1 MPATRSHREIVTTW
15 YGTFVAEDGTV
26 VRSVVFPE
34 DDESLGSRVQLRR
47 EGRTASEED
56 DLVTTDAVGG
66 LVSTDRRLASLGV
79 GVDPRPGPWPDLADF
94 RPPRAPGRLRDLLLT
109 EAARAL
115 RDAWDPAVHL
125 EEAVRATSDL
135 DGTLNRVGERLAS
148 WASRD
153 APQLVDVP
161 EEKVRAIAKSLVDPG
176 TETSP
181 GSEELPG
188 PDPDL
193 RAARRS
199 LAELYLSIEATRT
212 RLERALE
219 TAVPR
224 RAPNL
229 SGLLG
234 PTLAARLIAH
244 AGGLDRLARLPASTI
259 QVLGAE
265 RAFFEHLRGRAPPP
279 RHGLLFL
286 HPTVQGAPKRLRGKL
301 ARALAGKA
309 AIAARRD
316 AEGASASEELVAS
329 YARRAAEVRALP
341 SKERRRGRRL
351 GEPTTST

>member
-1 MPATRSHREIVTTW
+1 MPTVRPRREVVTTW
-15 YGTFVAEDGTV
+15 YGAFIVDEGAV
-26 VRSVVFPE
+26 VRSALFP
-34 DDESLGSRVQLRR
+34 DEEEALAERIRLRR
-47 EGRTASEED
+47 EGRTTSEED
-56 DLVTTDAVGG
+56 DLVTTDKVGG
-66 LVSTDRRLASLGV
+66 LVTVDRRLAALGV
-79 GVDPRPGPWPDLADF
+79 AIGPASAAWPDLSQF
-94 RPPRAPGRLRDLLLT
+94 RPSAAPRRARDLLLAD
-109 EAARAL
+109 AARAL

-125 EEAVRATSDL
+125 EEAVRATADL
-135 DGTLNRVGERLAS
+135 DGILNRVGERLVS

-161 EEKVRAIAKSLVDPG
+161 EERVRAIAKHLVGVPASGELEAD
-176 TETSP
+176 
-181 GSEELPG
+181 ELPG

-199 LAELYLSIEATRT
+199 LAELYLTVETTRT
-212 RLERALE
+212 NLERSLE

-234 PTLAARLIAH
+234 PTLAARLIAQ

-286 HPTVQGAPKRLRGKL
+286 HPTIQGAPKRLRGKL

-316 AEGASASEELVAS
+316 SEGSAASGELVAA
-329 YARRAAEVRALP
+329 YGRRAAEVRAIP
-341 SKERRRGRRL
+341 SKERRRGRRPR
-351 GEPTTST
+351 EPTAST

>member
-1 MPATRSHREIVTTW
+1 MPTVRPRREVVTTW
-15 YGTFVAEDGTV
+15 FGTFVVDEGTV
-26 VRSVVFPE
+26 VRSSLFPTE
-34 DDESLGSRVQLRR
+34 DEPLTARIRDRR
-47 EGRTASEED
+47 NGTTSSEED
-56 DLVTTDAVGG
+56 DLVRSDGIGG
-66 LVSTDRRLASLGV
+66 LVSSDRRLVALGV
-79 GVDPRPGPWPDLADF
+79 GPDPSPGPWPDLAEF
-94 RPPRAPGRLRDLLLT
+94 RPPAARRLLRDLLLAD
-109 EAARAL
+109 AARAL

-125 EEAVRATSDL
+125 EEAVRATADL
-135 DGTLNRVGERLAS
+135 DGTLNLLGERLGS

-161 EEKVRAIAKSLVDPG
+161 DERVKAIAQALVAAPDAPDP
-176 TETSP
+176 TDSD
-181 GSEELPG
+181 LPG

-193 RAARRS
+193 RAARRA
-199 LAELYLSIEATRT
+199 LAELYLATGATRST
-212 RLERALE
+212 LERSLE
-219 TAVPR
+219 AAVPR

-234 PTLAARLIAH
+234 PTLAARLIAQ
-244 AGGLDRLARLPASTI
+244 AGGLDRLARLPASTV

-316 AEGASASEELVAS
+316 SEGSPRSEELIAA
-329 YARRAAEVRALP
+329 YGRRAAEVRALP
-341 SKERRRGRRL
+341 KKERRAGRSGRD
-351 GEPTTST
+351 PTAST

>member
-1 MPATRSHREIVTTW
+1 MPRSTPRREVVTTW
-15 YGTFVAEDGTV
+15 FGAFVVEEGTV
-26 VRSVVFPE
+26 VRSAAFTPDE
-34 DDESLGSRVQLRR
+34 ESLADRVRARRQGS
-47 EGRTASEED
+47 TTSEED
-56 DLVTTDAVGG
+56 DLVRTDAIGG
-66 LVSTDRRLASLGV
+66 LVSVDGRLRPLGV
-79 GVDPRPGPWPDLADF
+79 LPDDGSGPWPDLAEY
-94 RPPRAPGRLRDLLLT
+94 RPPAALRLLRQLLLDD
-109 EAARAL
+109 AARAL

-125 EEAVRATSDL
+125 EEAVRATADL
-135 DGTLNRVGERLAS
+135 DGTLNLIGERLAS
-148 WASRD
+148 WAARD

-161 EEKVRAIAKSLVDPG
+161 EERVPAIARGLVTPA
-176 TETSP
+176 SP
-181 GSEELPG
+181 SAPTDDDLPG

-199 LAELYLSIEATRT
+199 LAELYLATAATRAT
-212 RLERALE
+212 LERALE
-219 TAVPR
+219 TSVPR

-229 SGLLG
+229 SALLG
-234 PTLAARLIAH
+234 PTLAARLIAK

-316 AEGASASEELVAS
+316 SVGSAVADELSEA
-329 YARRAAEVRALP
+329 YAARAAEIRTIPA
-341 SKERRRGRRL
+341 KEHRRGRGPRR
-351 GEPTTST
+351 PSSST

>member
-1 MPATRSHREIVTTW
+1 MPGGRAPREVVTTW
-15 YGTFVAEDGTV
+15 YGAFVVEDGTV
-26 VRSVVFPE
+26 VRSALFPSE
-34 DDESLGSRVQLRR
+34 DDDLATRIQLRR
-47 EGRTASEED
+47 VGRTTSEED
-56 DLVTTDAVGG
+56 DLVTTDGVGG
-66 LVSTDRRLASLGV
+66 LVSPDRRLASLGV
-79 GVDPRPGPWPDLADF
+79 PAGSVPGPWPDLSEF
-94 RPPRAPGRLRDLLLT
+94 RPPRASGRLRELLLAD
-109 EAARAL
+109 AARAL

-125 EEAVRATSDL
+125 EEAVRATADL
-135 DGTLNRVGERLAS
+135 DGTLNRIGERLAS

-161 EEKVRAIAKSLVDPG
+161 DEKVRAIARHLVDG
-176 TETSP
+176 TAPDPTS
-181 GSEELPG
+181 SDELPG

-193 RAARRS
+193 RAGRRA
-199 LAELYLSIEATRT
+199 LAELYLATEATRT
-212 RLERALE
+212 RLEHALE

-224 RAPNL
+224 HAPNL

-234 PTLAARLIAH
+234 PTLAARLIAQ
-244 AGGLDRLARLPASTI
+244 AGGLHRLARLPASTI

-316 AEGASASEELVAS
+316 SEGAGVSEELIAA
-329 YARRAAEVRALP
+329 YGRRAAEVRALP
-341 SKERRRGRRL
+341 AKDRVRIRRPRR
-351 GEPTTST
+351 PTSST